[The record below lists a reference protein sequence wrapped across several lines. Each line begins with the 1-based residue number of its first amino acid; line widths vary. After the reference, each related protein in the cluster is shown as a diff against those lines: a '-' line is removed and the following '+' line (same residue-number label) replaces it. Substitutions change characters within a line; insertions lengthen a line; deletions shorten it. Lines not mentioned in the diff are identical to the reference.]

1 MTLVLSGLISS
12 YAPLWREGPE
22 DKAKYADICV
32 AIRLEG
38 ELHAWWG
45 GGMFGPADV
54 NNFHSSCYI
63 VEELITNNIQCH
75 LCDY

>member
-1 MTLVLSGLISS
+1 MRLSI
-12 YAPLWREGPE
+12 
-22 DKAKYADICV
+22 ADICV

-45 GGMFGPADV
+45 CMFGPVDV